1 MPDQPDKIDQTIDSD
16 NIYCTHCGT
25 ENARGGYSCTRC
37 GERMLVVTTDTPSP
51 MGLVSCARCGGANFN
66 RAVHCW
72 VCGTEM
78 NDTVRISPATPVEPA
93 RKARTYEP
101 ELKPISVPAPARE
114 PKKDDR
120 ADLRGPAADSISG
133 SGFGTSV
140 GPAPVANDA
149 AMSEEPETNTS
160 GMKRGEVPRDI
171 KRWNWAAFLMAPIWG
186 IFSGVPIAALMFAVY
201 LPVFPS
207 TLRFMT
213 LMGASLF
220 LGFRGNELAWR
231 GKKWRSVKHFKSV
244 QQRWV
249 VLSIGLN
256 LAGLVLLILLTGSAA
271 EG

>member
-16 NIYCTHCGT
+16 NVFCSHCGI
-25 ENARGGYSCTRC
+25 ENARGGYSCARC
-37 GERMLVVTTDTPSP
+37 GERILLVTTDTPSP

-78 NDTVRISPATPVEPA
+78 NDEVRISPATPVEPA
-93 RKARTYEP
+93 RKARTYEH
-101 ELKPISVPAPARE
+101 ELNPISVPAPARE
-114 PKKDDR
+114 
-120 ADLRGPAADSISG
+120 LRDPAVDSISG
-133 SGFGTSV
+133 SGPGTSV
-140 GPAPVANDA
+140 GPVPVANDA

-207 TLRFMT
+207 TLRIMT

-249 VLSIGLN
+249 VWSIGLN